1 MQTWDEWWRFKFR
14 DLSQSINHRLLK
26 TSWMCTY
33 IGWHS
38 IFEIISVRLMMLF
51 VAKDFHINVLFLF
64 ALTVYFDS
72 VQWYRSHLRF
82 IFIAKYDWKMRCIQ
96 NQVVSKR
103 GAIIVTCNI
112 APTIIYSQPSIE
124 VSITCHL
131 LLLLAHEPSCKLYT
145 RHFPQAIKRTLA
157 IIHSHAQSLQMYRHL
172 IVVSNIHYN

>member
-1 MQTWDEWWRFKFR
+1 MQTWDGCWRFNSR

-26 TSWMCTY
+26 TSRMCTY

-38 IFEIISVRLMMLF
+38 VSKSSVSDWWCFVLRKTFISKLF
-51 VAKDFHINVLFLF
+51 FLF

-82 IFIAKYDWKMRCIQ
+82 IFIAEYDWKMRCIQ

-131 LLLLAHEPSCKLYT
+131 LLLLAHEPSCKCC
-145 RHFPQAIKRTLA
+145 I
-157 IIHSHAQSLQMYRHL
+157 
-172 IVVSNIHYN
+172 

>member
-1 MQTWDEWWRFKFR
+1 MFEKKNQIKIEKNEMKAKKF
-14 DLSQSINHRLLK
+14 DSK
-26 TSWMCTY
+26 KY
-33 IGWHS
+33 IGILCKHGMNGGDSSQEICLKALIIDYWKLLGCVRTMCVVHWVTFS
-38 IFEIISVRLMMLF
+38 FEIISVRLMMLC
-51 VAKDFHINVLFLF
+51 VAKDFHINVFFSF

-82 IFIAKYDWKMRCIQ
+82 IFIAEYDWKMRCIQ

-131 LLLLAHEPSCKLYT
+131 LLLLAHEPSCKCC
-145 RHFPQAIKRTLA
+145 I
-157 IIHSHAQSLQMYRHL
+157 
-172 IVVSNIHYN
+172 